1 MLFKTFKKTVF
12 VDCEFL
18 ITVYH
23 KKSDVIDSYF
33 KVNYTSLTNNNVG
46 KVIELYDKKAEL
58 TTVCYNSAEKLNH
71 ITVTVN
77 D

>member
-1 MLFKTFKKTVF
+1 MLFKTFKRNVF
-12 VDCEFL
+12 IDSDFI

-33 KVNYTSLTNNNVG
+33 KVSYVNDVNID
-46 KVIELYDKKAEL
+46 KVIALYDKKAEL
-58 TTVCYNSAEKLNH
+58 TTMIYNNAENLNH